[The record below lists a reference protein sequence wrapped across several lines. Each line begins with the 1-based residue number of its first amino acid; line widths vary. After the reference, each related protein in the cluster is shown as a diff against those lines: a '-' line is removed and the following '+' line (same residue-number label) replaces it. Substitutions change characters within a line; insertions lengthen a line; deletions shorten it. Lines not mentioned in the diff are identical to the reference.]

1 MSESTESANRPVA
14 VQCRQVTKVFGQ
26 GHTEVRALRGI
37 DLTVYTGELTLLM
50 GPSGCG
56 KTTLLSVIAGIL
68 EATDGEI
75 QVLGNELQRMSA
87 AKKTLF
93 RQRQLG
99 FVFQQY
105 NLLMALNAAENVAV
119 PLIIAGVARSAAIK
133 QGQRLLEKVGL
144 SKRSRAMPYEMS
156 GGEQQRV
163 AIARALVHQPRL
175 IVCDEPTASLD
186 ADSGHAIM
194 ELLRDSAIDTDRSVI
209 VVTHDPRVME
219 FGDRIARM
227 EDGQV
232 VQVESSESASS
243 QE

>member
-1 MSESTESANRPVA
+1 
-14 VQCRQVTKVFGQ
+14 
-26 GHTEVRALRGI
+26 
-37 DLTVYTGELTLLM
+37 
-50 GPSGCG
+50 
-56 KTTLLSVIAGIL
+56 
-68 EATDGEI
+68 
-75 QVLGNELQRMSA
+75 
-87 AKKTLF
+87 
-93 RQRQLG
+93 G

-144 SKRSRAMPYEMS
+144 AKRSRAMPYEMS

-232 VQVESSESASS
+232 VQVETSESASS
-243 QE
+243 RK